1 MRRPGLFHCNGE
13 SAMKTL
19 LSVKDLKIDFDQ
31 GKRFV
36 RALHG
41 VNLDV
46 AKGEVLGVVGESG
59 CGKSITWL
67 AALGLLGSRA
77 RISGSVQ
84 LDGDEIAGID
94 ENALSRLRGGRIA
107 MIFQDPSSSLN
118 PVHRIGWQ
126 INEALKLHRGL
137 TGAAANAE
145 AARLLDRVGIA
156 NATRRLREYPH
167 EMSGGMNQ
175 RIMIAMALAGE
186 PELLIADEPTTALD
200 ATIQAQIL
208 DLLTELRRDT
218 GMALVL
224 ISHDLGVVADMSD
237 RVAVMYGGRV
247 IEQADTGTLFENPAH
262 PYTKGLIA
270 ALPDIDG
277 PRRRLESIPGTV
289 PAPDRLPPGCSFAP
303 RCATASGECDVAMP
317 DFLPFGNGDNHFAA
331 CVKCRKEEAPVEAAP
346 AAEVKRVLV
355 PA

>member
-1 MRRPGLFHCNGE
+1 ME
-13 SAMKTL
+13 TL
-19 LSVKDLKIDFDQ
+19 LSIKDLTIDFDQ

-41 VNLDV
+41 VSLNV
-46 AKGEVLGVVGESG
+46 ARGEVLGVVGESG

-67 AALGLLGSRA
+67 AALGLLGSKA
-77 RISGSVQ
+77 RISGSVRLNGQ
-84 LDGDEIAGID
+84 EIARAP
-94 ENALSRLRGGRIA
+94 ENDLAGLRGGRIA

-118 PVHRIGWQ
+118 PVHRIGRQ
-126 INEALKLHRGL
+126 IVEALKLHRGL
-137 TGAAANAE
+137 TGASANAE

-186 PELLIADEPTTALD
+186 PDLLIADEPTTALD

-208 DLLTELRRDT
+208 DLLTELRRDS

-247 IEQADTGTLFENPAH
+247 IEEADTGSLFDSPAH

-289 PAPDRLPPGCSFAP
+289 PAPDQLPPGCSFAP
-303 RCATASGECDVAMP
+303 RCALASKICDARVP
-317 DFLPFGNGDNHFAA
+317 SFLPYGDKQSHFAA
-331 CVKCRKEEAPVEAAP
+331 CIKCRGDAPTETASMPGNKSA
-346 AAEVKRVLV
+346 LV

>member
-1 MRRPGLFHCNGE
+1 ME
-13 SAMKTL
+13 TL
-19 LSVKDLKIDFDQ
+19 LSIKDLAIDFDQ

-41 VNLDV
+41 VSLNI
-46 AKGEVLGVVGESG
+46 ARGEVLGVVGESG

-77 RISGSVQ
+77 RISGSVRLNGQ
-84 LDGDEIAGID
+84 EIAGAP
-94 ENALSRLRGGRIA
+94 ENDLSRLRGGRIA

-118 PVHRIGWQ
+118 PVHRIGRQ
-126 INEALKLHRGL
+126 IAEALKLHRGM
-137 TGAAANAE
+137 TGASANAE

-186 PELLIADEPTTALD
+186 PDLLIADEPTTALD

-247 IEQADTGTLFENPAH
+247 IEEADTGSLFDSPAH

-289 PAPDRLPPGCSFAP
+289 PAPDQLPPGCSFAP
-303 RCATASGECDVAMP
+303 RCAIASKICDARMP
-317 DFLPFGNGDNHFAA
+317 AFLPYGESQSHFAA
-331 CVKCRKEEAPVEAAP
+331 CVKCRDEKPMETALLPDA
-346 AAEVKRVLV
+346 KRAMV

>member
-1 MRRPGLFHCNGE
+1 ME
-13 SAMKTL
+13 TL
-19 LSVKDLKIDFDQ
+19 LSIEDLAIDFDQ

-41 VNLDV
+41 VSLNV
-46 AKGEVLGVVGESG
+46 ARGEVLGVVGESG

-77 RISGSVQ
+77 RISGSVRLNGQ
-84 LDGDEIAGID
+84 ELAGAPED
-94 ENALSRLRGGRIA
+94 DLAGLRGGRIA

-118 PVHRIGWQ
+118 PVHRIGRQ
-126 INEALKLHRGL
+126 IAEALKLHRGM
-137 TGAAANAE
+137 TGASANAE

-186 PELLIADEPTTALD
+186 PDLLIADEPTTALD

-247 IEQADTGTLFENPAH
+247 IEEADTGSLFDSPAH

-289 PAPDRLPPGCSFAP
+289 PAPDQLPPGCSFAP
-303 RCATASGECDVAMP
+303 RCAIASKICDARMP
-317 DFLPFGNGDNHFAA
+317 AFLPYGESQSHFAA
-331 CVKCRKEEAPVEAAP
+331 CVKCRDEKPTETAPQPDA
-346 AAEVKRVLV
+346 KRALV

>member
-1 MRRPGLFHCNGE
+1 ME
-13 SAMKTL
+13 TL
-19 LSVKDLKIDFDQ
+19 LSIRDLTIDFDQ

-77 RISGSVQ
+77 RISGSVR
-84 LDGDEIAGID
+84 LDGQEIAGAGED
-94 ENALSRLRGGRIA
+94 DFSRLRGGRIA

-118 PVHRIGWQ
+118 PVHRIGRQ
-126 INEALKLHRGL
+126 IKEALKLHRGM
-137 TGAAANAE
+137 TGASASAE
-145 AARLLDRVGIA
+145 AARLLDQVGIA

-247 IEQADTGTLFENPAH
+247 IEEADTGSLFDSPAH
-262 PYTKGLIA
+262 PYTQGLMA

-289 PAPDRLPPGCSFAP
+289 PAPDQLPPGCSFAP
-303 RCATASGECDVAMP
+303 RCAIASKICDARMP
-317 DFLPFGNGDNHFAA
+317 SFLPFGDSQSHFAA
-331 CVKCRKEEAPVEAAP
+331 CVKCRDEMPTAAAP
-346 AAEVKRVLV
+346 LSEVKRTLV

>member
-1 MRRPGLFHCNGE
+1 ME
-13 SAMKTL
+13 TL
-19 LSVKDLKIDFDQ
+19 LSIKDLAVDFDQ

-41 VNLDV
+41 VSLNV
-46 AKGEVLGVVGESG
+46 ARGEVLGVVGESG

-77 RISGSVQ
+77 RISGSVR
-84 LDGDEIAGID
+84 LNGLGIAGAP
-94 ENALSRLRGGRIA
+94 ENDLAGLRGGRIA

-118 PVHRIGWQ
+118 PVHRIGRQ
-126 INEALKLHRGL
+126 IAEALKLHRGM
-137 TGAAANAE
+137 TGASANAE

-186 PELLIADEPTTALD
+186 PDLLIADEPTTALD

-247 IEQADTGTLFENPAH
+247 IEEADTGSLFDSPAH

-303 RCATASGECDVAMP
+303 RCAIASKICDARMP
-317 DFLPFGNGDNHFAA
+317 AFLPYGESQSHFAA
-331 CVKCRKEEAPVEAAP
+331 CVKCRDEKPMETALLPDA
-346 AAEVKRVLV
+346 KRAMV

>member
-1 MRRPGLFHCNGE
+1 ME
-13 SAMKTL
+13 TL
-19 LSVKDLKIDFDQ
+19 LSIKDLTIDFDQ

-41 VNLDV
+41 VSLNV
-46 AKGEVLGVVGESG
+46 ARGEVLGVVGESG

-67 AALGLLGSRA
+67 AALGLLGSKA
-77 RISGSVQ
+77 RISGSVRLNGQ
-84 LDGDEIAGID
+84 EIAGASEMD
-94 ENALSRLRGGRIA
+94 LAGLRGGRIA

-118 PVHRIGWQ
+118 PVHRIGRQ
-126 INEALKLHRGL
+126 IVEALKLHRGL
-137 TGAAANAE
+137 NGASANAE

-186 PELLIADEPTTALD
+186 PDLLIADEPTTALD

-208 DLLTELRRDT
+208 DLLTELRRDS

-247 IEQADTGTLFENPAH
+247 IEEADTGSLFDSPAH
-262 PYTKGLIA
+262 PYTRGLIA

-289 PAPDRLPPGCSFAP
+289 PAPDQLPPGCSFAP
-303 RCATASGECDVAMP
+303 RCAIASKICDARVPA
-317 DFLPFGNGDNHFAA
+317 FLPYGDKQSHFAA
-331 CVKCRKEEAPVEAAP
+331 CIKCRGDAPTETASMPGNKSA
-346 AAEVKRVLV
+346 LV

>member
-1 MRRPGLFHCNGE
+1 ME
-13 SAMKTL
+13 TL
-19 LSVKDLKIDFDQ
+19 LSIKDLAIDFDQ

-41 VNLDV
+41 VSLTI

-77 RISGSVQ
+77 RISGSVELNGQ
-84 LDGDEIAGID
+84 EIAGAA
-94 ENALSRLRGGRIA
+94 ENDMSRLRGGRVA

-118 PVHRIGWQ
+118 PVHRIGRQ
-126 INEALKLHRGL
+126 ITEALKLHRGL
-137 TGAAANAE
+137 TGASATAE

-186 PELLIADEPTTALD
+186 PDLLIADEPTTALD

-247 IEQADTGTLFENPAH
+247 IEEADTGSLFDSPAH

-289 PAPDRLPPGCSFAP
+289 PAPDQLPPGCSFAP
-303 RCATASGECDVAMP
+303 RCAIASKICDVRMP
-317 DFLPFGNGDNHFAA
+317 AFLPFGDSQSHFAA
-331 CVKCRKEEAPVEAAP
+331 CVKCRDEAPAEAVPLSA
-346 AAEVKRVLV
+346 VKRALV

>member
-1 MRRPGLFHCNGE
+1 ME
-13 SAMKTL
+13 TL

-67 AALGLLGSRA
+67 AALGLLGNRA
-77 RISGSVQ
+77 RISGSVR
-84 LDGDEIAGID
+84 LDGEEIAGMNETD
-94 ENALSRLRGGRIA
+94 LSRLRGGRIA

-118 PVHRIGWQ
+118 PVHRIGRQ

-137 TGAAANAE
+137 TGAAADAE
-145 AARLLDRVGIA
+145 SARLLDRVGIA

-247 IEQADTGTLFENPAH
+247 IEEADTGSLFDNPAH

-289 PAPDRLPPGCSFAP
+289 PAPDQLPPGCSFAP
-303 RCATASGECDVAMP
+303 RCAIASKICDAAMP
-317 DFLPFGNGDNHFAA
+317 GFLPFGESANHFAA
-331 CVKCRKEEAPVEAAP
+331 CVKCREEDRFGETAPGEA
-346 AAEVKRVLV
+346 VKPGLV

>member
-1 MRRPGLFHCNGE
+1 ME
-13 SAMKTL
+13 TL
-19 LSVKDLKIDFDQ
+19 VSIRNLAIDFDQ

-41 VNLDV
+41 VNLNV

-77 RISGSVQ
+77 RISGSVRLNGQ
-84 LDGDEIAGID
+84 EIAGAP
-94 ENALSRLRGGRIA
+94 ENDLAQLRGGRIA

-118 PVHRIGWQ
+118 PVHRIGRQ
-126 INEALKLHRGL
+126 IAEALKLHRGM

-156 NATRRLREYPH
+156 NAERRLREYPH

-186 PELLIADEPTTALD
+186 PDLLIADEPTTALD

-247 IEQADTGTLFENPAH
+247 IEEADTGFLFDSPAH

-277 PRRRLESIPGTV
+277 PRRRLASIPGTV
-289 PAPDRLPPGCSFAP
+289 PAPDQLPPGCSFAP
-303 RCATASGECDVAMP
+303 RCENASSVCDVAMP
-317 DFLPFGNGDNHFAA
+317 AFLPFGDSKSHFAA
-331 CVKCRKEEAPVEAAP
+331 CVKCRDVKPAEAVSVPEF
-346 AAEVKRVLV
+346 KRALV

>member
-1 MRRPGLFHCNGE
+1 ME
-13 SAMKTL
+13 TL
-19 LSVKDLKIDFDQ
+19 LSIKDLTIDFDQ

-41 VNLDV
+41 VSLNV
-46 AKGEVLGVVGESG
+46 ARGEVLGVVGESG

-67 AALGLLGSRA
+67 AALGLLGSKA
-77 RISGSVQ
+77 RISGSVRLNGQ
-84 LDGDEIAGID
+84 EIARAP
-94 ENALSRLRGGRIA
+94 ENDLAGLRGGRIA

-118 PVHRIGWQ
+118 PVHRIGRQ
-126 INEALKLHRGL
+126 IVEALKLHRGL
-137 TGAAANAE
+137 TGASANAE

-186 PELLIADEPTTALD
+186 PDLLIADEPTTALD

-208 DLLTELRRDT
+208 DLLTELRRDS

-247 IEQADTGTLFENPAH
+247 IEEADTGSLFDSPAH

-289 PAPDRLPPGCSFAP
+289 PAPDQLPPGCSFAP
-303 RCATASGECDVAMP
+303 RCALASKICDARLP
-317 DFLPFGNGDNHFAA
+317 SFLPYGDKQSHFAA
-331 CVKCRKEEAPVEAAP
+331 CIKCRGDAPTETASMPGNKSA
-346 AAEVKRVLV
+346 LV

>member
-1 MRRPGLFHCNGE
+1 ME
-13 SAMKTL
+13 TL
-19 LSVKDLKIDFDQ
+19 LSIKDLAIDFDQ

-41 VNLDV
+41 VSLNI
-46 AKGEVLGVVGESG
+46 ARGEVLGVVGESG

-77 RISGSVQ
+77 RISGSVRLNGQ
-84 LDGDEIAGID
+84 EIAGAP
-94 ENALSRLRGGRIA
+94 ENDLSRLRGGRIA
-107 MIFQDPSSSLN
+107 MIFQDTSSSLN
-118 PVHRIGWQ
+118 PVHRIGRQ
-126 INEALKLHRGL
+126 IAEALKLHRGM
-137 TGAAANAE
+137 TGASANAE

-186 PELLIADEPTTALD
+186 PDLLIADEPTTALD

-247 IEQADTGTLFENPAH
+247 IEEADTGSLFDSPAH

-289 PAPDRLPPGCSFAP
+289 PAPDQLPPGCSFAP
-303 RCATASGECDVAMP
+303 RCAIASKICDARMP
-317 DFLPFGNGDNHFAA
+317 AFLPYGESQSHFAA
-331 CVKCRKEEAPVEAAP
+331 CVKCRDEKPMETALLPDA
-346 AAEVKRVLV
+346 KRAMV

>member
-1 MRRPGLFHCNGE
+1 ME
-13 SAMKTL
+13 TL
-19 LSVKDLKIDFDQ
+19 LSIKDLTIDFDQ

-41 VNLDV
+41 VSLNV
-46 AKGEVLGVVGESG
+46 ARGEVLGVVGESG

-67 AALGLLGSRA
+67 AALGLLGSKA
-77 RISGSVQ
+77 RISGSVRLNGQ
-84 LDGDEIAGID
+84 EIAGAP
-94 ENALSRLRGGRIA
+94 ENDLAGLRGGRIA

-118 PVHRIGWQ
+118 PVHRIGRQ
-126 INEALKLHRGL
+126 IAEALKLHRGM
-137 TGAAANAE
+137 TGASANAE

-186 PELLIADEPTTALD
+186 PDLLIADEPTTALD

-208 DLLTELRRDT
+208 DLLTELRRDS

-247 IEQADTGTLFENPAH
+247 IEEADTGSLFDSPAH

-289 PAPDRLPPGCSFAP
+289 PAPDQLPPGCSFAP
-303 RCATASGECDVAMP
+303 RCALASKICDARVPA
-317 DFLPFGNGDNHFAA
+317 FLPYGKKQSHFAA
-331 CVKCRKEEAPVEAAP
+331 CIKCRGDAPTETASMPGNKSA
-346 AAEVKRVLV
+346 LV

>member
-1 MRRPGLFHCNGE
+1 ME
-13 SAMKTL
+13 TL
-19 LSVKDLKIDFDQ
+19 LSIEDLAIDFDQ

-41 VNLDV
+41 VSLNV
-46 AKGEVLGVVGESG
+46 ARGEVLGVVGESG

-77 RISGSVQ
+77 RISGSVRLNGQ
-84 LDGDEIAGID
+84 ELAGAPED
-94 ENALSRLRGGRIA
+94 DLAGLRGGRIA

-118 PVHRIGWQ
+118 PVHRIGRQ
-126 INEALKLHRGL
+126 IAEALKLHRGM
-137 TGAAANAE
+137 TGASANAE

-186 PELLIADEPTTALD
+186 PDLLIADEPTTALD

-247 IEQADTGTLFENPAH
+247 IEEADTGSLFDSPAH

-289 PAPDRLPPGCSFAP
+289 PAPDQLPPGCSFAP
-303 RCATASGECDVAMP
+303 RCAIASKICDARMP
-317 DFLPFGNGDNHFAA
+317 AFLPYGESQSHFAA
-331 CVKCRKEEAPVEAAP
+331 CVKCRDEKPMETALLPDA
-346 AAEVKRVLV
+346 KRAMV

>member
-1 MRRPGLFHCNGE
+1 ME
-13 SAMKTL
+13 TL
-19 LSVKDLKIDFDQ
+19 LSIKDLAIDFDQ

-41 VNLDV
+41 VSLSV

-84 LDGDEIAGID
+84 LNGQEIAGAA
-94 ENALSRLRGGRIA
+94 ENDMSRLRGGRIA

-118 PVHRIGWQ
+118 PVHRIGRQ
-126 INEALKLHRGL
+126 ITEALKLHRGL
-137 TGAAANAE
+137 TGASATAE

-186 PELLIADEPTTALD
+186 PDLLIADEPTTALD

-247 IEQADTGTLFENPAH
+247 IEEADTGSLFDNPAH

-289 PAPDRLPPGCSFAP
+289 PAPDQLPPGCSFAP
-303 RCATASGECDVAMP
+303 RCAIASKICDARMP
-317 DFLPFGNGDNHFAA
+317 AFLPFGDSHSHFAA
-331 CVKCRKEEAPVEAAP
+331 CVKCRDEVTTEAALP
-346 AAEVKRVLV
+346 SEVKRSLV

>member
-1 MRRPGLFHCNGE
+1 ME
-13 SAMKTL
+13 TL
-19 LSVKDLKIDFDQ
+19 LSIKDLTIDFDQ

-41 VNLDV
+41 VSLNV
-46 AKGEVLGVVGESG
+46 ARGEVLGVVGESG

-67 AALGLLGSRA
+67 AALGLLGSKA
-77 RISGSVQ
+77 RISGSVRLNGQ
-84 LDGDEIAGID
+84 EIAGAPEMD
-94 ENALSRLRGGRIA
+94 LAGLRGGRIA

-118 PVHRIGWQ
+118 PVPRIGRQ
-126 INEALKLHRGL
+126 IVEALKLHRGL
-137 TGAAANAE
+137 NGASANAE

-186 PELLIADEPTTALD
+186 PDLLIADEPTTALD

-208 DLLTELRRDT
+208 DLLTELRRDS
-218 GMALVL
+218 GMALGL

-247 IEQADTGTLFENPAH
+247 IEEADTGSLFDSPAH
-262 PYTKGLIA
+262 PYTRGLIA

-289 PAPDRLPPGCSFAP
+289 PAPDQLPPGCSFAP
-303 RCATASGECDVAMP
+303 RCAIASKICDARVPA
-317 DFLPFGNGDNHFAA
+317 FLPYGDKQSHFAA
-331 CVKCRKEEAPVEAAP
+331 CIKCRGDAPTETASMPGNKSA
-346 AAEVKRVLV
+346 LV

>member
-1 MRRPGLFHCNGE
+1 ME
-13 SAMKTL
+13 TL
-19 LSVKDLKIDFDQ
+19 LSIKDLTIDFDQ

-41 VNLDV
+41 VSLTV
-46 AKGEVLGVVGESG
+46 ARGEVLGVVGESG

-77 RISGSVQ
+77 RIAGSVLLNGQ
-84 LDGDEIAGID
+84 EIAGAA
-94 ENALSRLRGGRIA
+94 ENDLAGLRGGRIA

-118 PVHRIGWQ
+118 PVHRIGQQ
-126 INEALKLHRGL
+126 IVEALKLHRGL
-137 TGAAANAE
+137 SGASADVE
-145 AARLLDRVGIA
+145 AARLLDQVGIA
-156 NATRRLREYPH
+156 NAKRRLREYPH

-186 PELLIADEPTTALD
+186 PDLLIADEPTTALD

-218 GMALVL
+218 GMAQVL

-247 IEQADTGTLFENPAH
+247 IEEADTGSLFDNPAH

-303 RCATASGECDVAMP
+303 RCAIATKICDARMP
-317 DFLPFGNGDNHFAA
+317 AFLPYGESQSHFAA
-331 CVKCRKEEAPVEAAP
+331 CIKCRSDAPSETAQVSDRKHSP
-346 AAEVKRVLV
+346 V

>member
-1 MRRPGLFHCNGE
+1 ME
-13 SAMKTL
+13 TL
-19 LSVKDLKIDFDQ
+19 LSIKDLAIDFDQ

-41 VNLDV
+41 VSLNI
-46 AKGEVLGVVGESG
+46 ARGEVLGVVGESG

-77 RISGSVQ
+77 RISGSVRLNGQ
-84 LDGDEIAGID
+84 EIAGAP
-94 ENALSRLRGGRIA
+94 ENDLSRLRGRRIA

-118 PVHRIGWQ
+118 PVHRIGRQ
-126 INEALKLHRGL
+126 IAEALKLHRGM
-137 TGAAANAE
+137 TGASANAE

-186 PELLIADEPTTALD
+186 PDLLIADEPTTALD

-247 IEQADTGTLFENPAH
+247 IEEADTGSLFDSPAH

-289 PAPDRLPPGCSFAP
+289 PAPDQLPPGCSFAP
-303 RCATASGECDVAMP
+303 RCAIASKICDARMP
-317 DFLPFGNGDNHFAA
+317 AFLPYGESQSHFAA
-331 CVKCRKEEAPVEAAP
+331 CVKCRDEKPMETALLPDA
-346 AAEVKRVLV
+346 KRAMV